1 MRRAFA
7 PPGYLNHL
15 GHLGHALKLSSLL
28 LGSLIL
34 VACSAPES
42 GEATPPRPA
51 IVVHPKA
58 SGGQLAVYPGEIHA
72 RHESALAFRVGGAVT
87 RRLVETGQ
95 RVKQGQALAELDAQD
110 LKLQRDAAKA
120 QLQAAQTENL
130 NASNELARYRDLLER
145 KLIGESQF
153 DAVST
158 RHDSSVA
165 QLERARAQL
174 QVAENQ
180 AAYAVLRAPS
190 DGVITRRG
198 VDAGQV
204 VSAGQTVFVLAAD
217 GEREVRI
224 DLPEH
229 EVTRFAVGQ
238 PVSIELWSAPGAPI
252 NGTVREL
259 SPAAEAG
266 LRTFEARITL
276 AQGADSAAAN
286 QPAPQLGQSARVYA
300 RTSSARP
307 TQRLP
312 MSAITAEG
320 ADPYVWR
327 MDPAHFTLHKVAV
340 TIANYGHEDAEV
352 ISTLSPQDWILA
364 AGTQLVR
371 EGQRVRPVDRQNRPI
386 EADNRIAHQQ

>member
-7 PPGYLNHL
+7 HPGYRNHL
-15 GHLGHALKLSSLL
+15 RHLGHALKLSSLL

-58 SGGQLAVYPGEIHA
+58 SGSQLAVYPGEVHA
-72 RHESALAFRVGGAVT
+72 RHESVLAFRVGGAVT

-95 RVKQGQALAELDAQD
+95 RVKQGQPLAELDAQD
-110 LKLQRDAAKA
+110 LNLQRDAAKA
-120 QLQAAQTENL
+120 QLQAAQTENR

-174 QVAENQ
+174 QVAANQ
-180 AAYAVLRAPS
+180 AAYAVLKAPS
-190 DGVITRRG
+190 DGVITRRS

-252 NGTVREL
+252 SGTVREL

-266 LRTFEARITL
+266 LRTFEARVTL
-276 AQGADSAAAN
+276 VPVADSAAN
-286 QPAPQLGQSARVYA
+286 QPAPKLGQSARVYA

-320 ADPYVWR
+320 AAPYVWR
-327 MDPAHFTLHKVAV
+327 MDPEHFTLHKVAV

-352 ISTLSPQDWILA
+352 ISTLSLQDWILA